1 MVPECNHNSQELTMK
16 EFFEII
22 GGLLGFMMVLFVIE
36 LVFQPAQAQVHADLF
51 INAIAHIYHTATAAF
66 H

>member
-1 MVPECNHNSQELTMK
+1 MK

-22 GGLLGFMMVLFVIE
+22 GGLLGFLMVLFVIE

-51 INAIAHIYHTATAAF
+51 ISTIAHIYHSATTAF